1 MTDFTAVLAALSA
14 AAYVEGRPD
23 EAIVGLP
30 PGVTPLPGALGHTPH
45 SESGF
50 EATAFLYDGKIVISF
65 AGTTDVRD
73 GFADGALAAG
83 VSHSQIKEA
92 ALFYQQVKA
101 WAIAAYGSSA
111 ADDIVFTG
119 HSLGGGLAARSTVWC
134 PVGG

>member
-1 MTDFTAVLAALSA
+1 MMNINVVLAGLSA
-14 AAYVEGRPD
+14 AAYVEGRDPAERVD
-23 EAIVGLP
+23 LP
-30 PGVTPLPGALGHTPH
+30 PGVTRLPGALGHTPH

-50 EATAFLYDGKIVISF
+50 EASAFLYDGKIVISF
-65 AGTTDVRD
+65 AGTTDYRD
-73 GFADGALAAG
+73 GFADVALAAG